1 MQSELTAVS
10 EVLVYVAYF
19 CLLIG
24 IFTCVHSLHYFCSFP
39 FSSFLHHAVRRS
51 RFDANWLNYQQ
62 HSMLSDGLLD
72 VPNVRFAF
80 AR

>member
-1 MQSELTAVS
+1 MRALAPLILLVS
-10 EVLVYVAYF
+10 PFFFTTLVA
-19 CLLIG
+19 
-24 IFTCVHSLHYFCSFP
+24 CVRL
-39 FSSFLHHAVRRS
+39 RRS